1 MVKVIARHAAAAAIF
16 GVLTIGSFVS
26 AQAAQ
31 PARELPSVTV
41 RYADLDLNTA
51 GGVDALYGRL
61 RAAARAVCDVR
72 AGRPLVEANAA
83 LACYRQVL
91 AAAVD
96 NVKSPTLSAVHRTRN
111 AHSDL
116 S

>member
-1 MVKVIARHAAAAAIF
+1 MVKVIARQAAAAAIF

-83 LACYRQVL
+83 LARRELHWEAELGLDDMCADSWRWQSSNPAGY
-91 AAAVD
+91 
-96 NVKSPTLSAVHRTRN
+96 P
-111 AHSDL
+111 
-116 S
+116 